1 MIFVSLGT
9 MDMPFERMAQA
20 VDRFAATCEEEV
32 IVQTGWTDYNYKHV
46 AKAFKMCTKDE
57 MAQYQKEASILIM
70 QGGWG
75 SICESMEMGKRMVI
89 IPRYDV
95 TEHIHDQFQL
105 IRKLDEIEVVLN
117 VDPLSSPCLGG
128 GQEVMDFS
136 DKKVFEENKQ
146 VLFDAT
152 FEALVKAVEKAR
164 TFEFKKI
171 EGGETESRIR
181 EKIAELNCG
190 KKICLASSAGGHL
203 RELQLAIGS
212 IPFDFNCYWLTLKT
226 TSTKA
231 FMADKE
237 HVFLQNFQPARKWT
251 FFVNAIQA
259 LWWVAVKR
267 PTCII
272 TTGAGVCVPT
282 IAFAK
287 KLLGTKVVFIN
298 SAADVTHASKT
309 PVWIK
314 KYADLF
320 LVQWEEMKEI
330 FPDAVCCGVLV

>member
-20 VDRFAATCEEEV
+20 VDRFAATTDEEV
-32 IVQTGWTDYNYKHV
+32 IVQTGWTDYGYEHV
-46 AKAFKMCTKDE
+46 AKTFKMCTKDE
-57 MAQYQKEASILIM
+57 MSQYQDEASLLIM

-75 SICESMEMGKRMVI
+75 SISEAIEKRKRIVI
-89 IPRYDV
+89 IPRYDG

-105 IRKLDEIEVVLN
+105 IRKLDEIGTVIGVFPTVEN
-117 VDPLSSPCLGG
+117 PT
-128 GQEVMDFS
+128 DFKNQY
-136 DKKVFEENKQ
+136 DETFNKLC
-146 VLFDAT
+146 V
-152 FEALVKAVEKAR
+152 AVEKAR
-164 TFEFKKI
+164 TFEFRQIKK
-171 EGGETESRIR
+171 GKAESMIR
-181 EKIAELNCG
+181 MKMEELYCNR
-190 KKICLASSAGGHL
+190 KVCLASSAGGHL
-203 RELQLAIGS
+203 RELQLAIGT
-212 IPFDFNCYWLTLKT
+212 IPEDYDCYWLTLNT

-251 FFVNAIQA
+251 LIVNAVQA
-259 LWWVAVKR
+259 LWWVLLKR

-287 KLLGTKVVFIN
+287 RLLGTKVIFIN
-298 SAADVTHASKT
+298 SAADVTRASKT
-309 PVWIK
+309 PVWIE

-320 LVQWEEMKEI
+320 FVQWEEMKEQ
-330 FPDAVCCGVLV
+330 FPNAICCGVL